1 MVPGA
6 EEEEECNDVASSRS
20 VERRGL
26 CGEAGREALAL
37 PQKAQGR
44 RYDYDCGSDD
54 NTEKEK

>member
-6 EEEEECNDVASSRS
+6 EEEECHDVASSRS

-54 NTEKEK
+54 NTKKEK